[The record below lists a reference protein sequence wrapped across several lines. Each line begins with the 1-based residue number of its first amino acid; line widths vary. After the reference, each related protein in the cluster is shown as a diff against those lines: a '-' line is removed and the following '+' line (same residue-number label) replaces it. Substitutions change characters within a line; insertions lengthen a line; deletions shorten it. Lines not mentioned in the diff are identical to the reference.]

1 MNLFHKCW
9 QLWQL
14 RTLIHDN
21 HCKSDTGQH
30 SQSLRC
36 FLFVFRATK
45 RTKGKAEVVWPNP
58 FVRFLWKLVIPEL
71 IGRVNE
77 AETLTLRQNGLFPE
91 THKKE
96 GNKENNEKEWHV
108 KTNGLDNYKWSSHV
122 SQKMMIMA
130 PFFWY
135 EKESLSFGSYH
146 FKLILSPDNP
156 PKPHEGKTKLAE
168 NTAKSFTGRLG

>member
-21 HCKSDTGQH
+21 TRVTLDCIHNSCDVFCLFLGQ
-30 SQSLRC
+30 SKGPKEKPR
-36 FLFVFRATK
+36 LFDQI
-45 RTKGKAEVVWPNP
+45 P

-77 AETLTLRQNGLFPE
+77 AETLTLRQNGLSPE